1 MQNPRSNSPPA
12 IAKMV
17 DPMEKP
23 PVRADM
29 TVTDTSQEDSP
40 LLPVVTEDSKVI
52 EMNLIISSEHH
63 TRKALIIVT

>member
-1 MQNPRSNSPPA
+1 
-12 IAKMV
+12 
-17 DPMEKP
+17 MEKP

-52 EMNLIISSEHH
+52 EINLIFSPEHYTH
-63 TRKALIIVT
+63 KALIIVT